1 MWRANVKLP
10 TLKPKA
16 LVEKVINI
24 LLINVGKYIEHSG
37 VYFLYNADVMTS
49 ALFGTFKNLKLSFPA
64 TCIYFGKVE
73 PHFGHPWN
81 IQ

>member
-24 LLINVGKYIEHSG
+24 LLNVGKYIEHSG

-49 ALFGTFKNLKLSFPA
+49 ALF
-64 TCIYFGKVE
+64 
-73 PHFGHPWN
+73 
-81 IQ
+81 